1 MNKPLTIEF
10 SVDSRHYK
18 AIIFEDYYKIQERQ
32 LALFERQI
40 GLSLIGV
47 NPYYWCDCATSQE
60 LARRLCQQLNGMNLS
75 KKVKTSKAVALE
87 AIVKD
92 ALPENAHH
100 SVVLRVKKA
109 LRIA

>member
-1 MNKPLTIEF
+1 
-10 SVDSRHYK
+10 
-18 AIIFEDYYKIQERQ
+18 
-32 LALFERQI
+32 
-40 GLSLIGV
+40 
-47 NPYYWCDCATSQE
+47 
-60 LARRLCQQLNGMNLS
+60 MNLS